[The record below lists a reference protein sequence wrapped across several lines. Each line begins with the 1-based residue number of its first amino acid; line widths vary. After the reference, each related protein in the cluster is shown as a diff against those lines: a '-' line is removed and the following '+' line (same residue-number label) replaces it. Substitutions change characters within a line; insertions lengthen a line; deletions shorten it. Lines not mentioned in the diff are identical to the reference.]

1 MNSNPEVDKLLKE
14 VNELQNEFDKL
25 RGIFVTI
32 DKESEPERYAELM
45 GKMIENDQK
54 ANNILNEASKL
65 LIGR

>member
-1 MNSNPEVDKLLKE
+1 MNSNPEITKLLKG
-14 VNELQNEFDKL
+14 VNDLQDEFDKL
-25 RGIFVTI
+25 RKIFLTI
-32 DKESEPERYAELM
+32 DKESEPERYAQLM